1 MGFTVE
7 ETVWITLADGT
18 RLAARV
24 WMPDGQGTGQG
35 PFPAV
40 LEFLP
45 YRRRDG
51 TSERDESTYP
61 AFAEAG
67 IAGVRVDSR
76 GSGDSDGL
84 FDDEYSPQE
93 LADACEVIAWIA
105 AQGWSNGSVGMM
117 GISWGGFNALQVA
130 AMRPPALKAVI
141 SLSSTADRYND
152 DIHYKG
158 GCQLSA
164 NVYWAGTMLSYAS
177 RPPDPEV
184 LGNSWR
190 EVWLERLQAEP
201 FLLEVWLRHQR
212 RDAYWQHGSIC
223 EDWSA
228 IEVPVFI
235 IAGWADGYRN
245 APATVAAN
253 STALVKAMT
262 GPWVHKYPH
271 FALPR
276 PRADFI
282 AMAIAWWKRWLIGKS
297 PGNEGSAVEDWPAY
311 RAYISEA
318 PRPGGWRADEPGRW
332 VGLAEWPSGAVSEN
346 RLTLGADG
354 RLGGAAP
361 GDCVIA
367 SPQHCGTASGE
378 YFTLEPDGD
387 LPGDQNA
394 DDALSVC
401 WEGTPVDEPRDILG
415 RPVLRLHVALD
426 QPQGNLIARLVDV
439 HPDGAANLIARGVLN
454 LCHRGGNATP
464 EAVVP
469 GVFHHITLALD
480 ETGYRLAPGHRL
492 RLALSTA
499 CWPLVLPGPRAVTAT
514 IRAGAGAELT
524 LPLLADAPE
533 APPPLP
539 ADPEPDS
546 GPLPEFPAHAQGHRR
561 RHVEH
566 DLQTGRV
573 RYVLSID
580 GGWSENP
587 VHGMQSRE
595 TRDEVWEI
603 DPADPEGATGHLV
616 FNAERKR
623 AGWHTAT
630 RAEIRFTCA
639 AETYRVEAELTA
651 REGEAELFRK
661 TWSFEV
667 PRDHM

>member
-1 MGFTVE
+1 MGFSVE

-24 WMPDGQGTGQG
+24 WMPAGQG

-51 TSERDESTYP
+51 TSRRDESTYP

-76 GSGDSDGL
+76 GNGDSDGL

-93 LADACEVIAWIA
+93 LSDACEVIGWIA
-105 AQGWSNGSVGMM
+105 AQGWSNGGVGMM

-130 AMRPPALKAVI
+130 ALRPPALKAVI

-164 NVYWAGTMLSYAS
+164 NVSWAGTMLSYAS

-184 LGNSWR
+184 LGSSWR
-190 EVWLERLQAEP
+190 EVWLQRLEAEP
-201 FLLEVWLRHQR
+201 FLLEIWLKHQR
-212 RDAYWQHGSIC
+212 RDAYWRHGSIC

-262 GPWVHKYPH
+262 GPWVHQYPH
-271 FALPR
+271 FAWPR
-276 PRADFI
+276 PRADFVR
-282 AMAIAWWKRWLIGKS
+282 MAIAWWKRWLMGE
-297 PGNEGSAVEDWPAY
+297 PTGVEDWPAY
-311 RAYISEA
+311 RAYLAQA
-318 PRPGGWRADEPGRW
+318 PRPGGWRADEPRRW
-332 VGLAEWPSGAVSEN
+332 VGLAQWPSEAVSES

-361 GDCVIA
+361 GNCVVS

-378 YFTLEPDGD
+378 YFTLKPDGD

-394 DDALSVC
+394 DDALSAC
-401 WEGTPVDEPRDILG
+401 WEGTPLDEPLDILG
-415 RPVLRLHVALD
+415 RPMLRLHVALD

-439 HPDGAANLIARGVLN
+439 HPDGAANLIARGALN

-469 GVFHHITLALD
+469 GDFHHVTLALD

-539 ADPEPDS
+539 ADPD
-546 GPLPEFPAHAQGHRR
+546 PLPEYPAHGQGHSR

-573 RYVLSID
+573 RYVLSED
-580 GGWSENP
+580 GGWNENP
-587 VHGMQSRE
+587 VHGMRSRE

-623 AGWHTAT
+623 GDWHTAT
-630 RAEIRFTCA
+630 RAEIHFTCA
-639 AETYRVEAELTA
+639 AQTYRVEAELTA

>member
-7 ETVWITLADGT
+7 ETVWIALSDGT
-18 RLAARV
+18 RLAARI
-24 WMPDGQGTGQG
+24 WMPQGQG

-76 GSGDSDGL
+76 GNGDSDGL

-93 LADACEVIAWIA
+93 LSDACEVIAWIA
-105 AQGWSNGSVGMM
+105 AQGWSSGSVGMM

-158 GCQLSA
+158 GCLMSA
-164 NVYWAGTMLSYAS
+164 NVYWAGVMLSYAS
-177 RPPDPEV
+177 RPPDPGV

-190 EVWLERLQAEP
+190 EVWMERLRAEP
-201 FLLEVWLRHQR
+201 FLLETWLRHQR
-212 RDAYWQHGSIC
+212 RDAYWKHGSIC

-228 IEVPVFI
+228 IQVPVFI

-253 STALVKAMT
+253 AKTMVKAMT

-271 FALPR
+271 FAWPR
-276 PRADFI
+276 PRADFTG
-282 AMAIAWWKRWLIGKS
+282 MAIAWWRKWLAGEDT
-297 PGNEGSAVEDWPAY
+297 GVEDWPAY
-311 RAYISEA
+311 RAYLSEG

-332 VGLAEWPSGAVSEN
+332 VGLAGWPSGAVEES

-354 RLGGAAP
+354 LLGGASF
-361 GDCVIA
+361 GDRVVT
-367 SPQHCGTASGE
+367 SPQNCGTQAGE
-378 YFTLEPDGD
+378 YFTLKPDGE
-387 LPGDQNA
+387 LPGDQNL
-394 DDALSVC
+394 DDALSAV
-401 WEGTPVDEPRDILG
+401 WQTEPLDEALDILG
-415 RPVLRLHVALD
+415 RPGLRLRVAID

-439 HPDGAANLIARGVLN
+439 HPDGAANLIARGMLN
-454 LCHRGGNATP
+454 LCHRNGNAEP

-469 GVFHHITLALD
+469 GDFVDVTLKLD

-492 RLALSTA
+492 RLAISTA
-499 CWPLVLPGPRAVTAT
+499 YWPLILPSPATVTAT
-514 IRAGAGAELT
+514 IRAGGSSALT
-524 LPLLADAPE
+524 LPLLREAPE
-533 APPPLP
+533 AAPPLP
-539 ADPEPDS
+539 DDPD
-546 GPLPEFPAHAQGHRR
+546 PLPKYPVLEAGHSR
-561 RHVEH
+561 RHVER

-573 RYVLSID
+573 RYVISED

-587 VHGMQSRE
+587 THGMRKRE
-595 TRDEVWEI
+595 TRDETWEI

-616 FNAERKR
+616 FGAERAR
-623 AGWHTAT
+623 DGWAAGT
-630 RAEIRFTCA
+630 RAEIRFSCQS
-639 AETYRVEAELTA
+639 ERYQVEATLTA
-651 REGEAELFRK
+651 QEDGQEVFARS
-661 TWSFEV
+661 WSFIV

>member
-7 ETVWITLADGT
+7 ETVWITLTDGT

-24 WMPDGQGTGQG
+24 WMPEGQGG
-35 PFPAV
+35 FPTV

-51 TSERDESTYP
+51 TCQRDESTYP

-67 IAGVRVDSR
+67 IAGIRVDSR
-76 GSGDSDGL
+76 GNGDSDGL

-262 GPWVHKYPH
+262 GPWIHKYPH
-271 FALPR
+271 FAWPR
-276 PRADFI
+276 PRADFLR
-282 AMAIAWWKRWLIGKS
+282 MAIAWWKRWLMGE
-297 PGNEGSAVEDWPAY
+297 PTGVEDWPAY
-311 RAYISEA
+311 RAYMSEA
-318 PRPGGWRADEPGRW
+318 PRPGSSARQPPGR
-332 VGLAEWPSGAVSEN
+332 GAS
-346 RLTLGADG
+346 
-354 RLGGAAP
+354 
-361 GDCVIA
+361 
-367 SPQHCGTASGE
+367 
-378 YFTLEPDGD
+378 
-387 LPGDQNA
+387 
-394 DDALSVC
+394 
-401 WEGTPVDEPRDILG
+401 DI
-415 RPVLRLHVALD
+415 
-426 QPQGNLIARLVDV
+426 
-439 HPDGAANLIARGVLN
+439 
-454 LCHRGGNATP
+454 
-464 EAVVP
+464 
-469 GVFHHITLALD
+469 
-480 ETGYRLAPGHRL
+480 
-492 RLALSTA
+492 
-499 CWPLVLPGPRAVTAT
+499 
-514 IRAGAGAELT
+514 
-524 LPLLADAPE
+524 
-533 APPPLP
+533 
-539 ADPEPDS
+539 
-546 GPLPEFPAHAQGHRR
+546 
-561 RHVEH
+561 
-566 DLQTGRV
+566 
-573 RYVLSID
+573 
-580 GGWSENP
+580 
-587 VHGMQSRE
+587 
-595 TRDEVWEI
+595 
-603 DPADPEGATGHLV
+603 
-616 FNAERKR
+616 
-623 AGWHTAT
+623 
-630 RAEIRFTCA
+630 
-639 AETYRVEAELTA
+639 
-651 REGEAELFRK
+651 
-661 TWSFEV
+661 
-667 PRDHM
+667 

>member
-1 MGFTVE
+1 MGYSVE

-18 RLAARV
+18 RLAARI
-24 WMPDGQGTGQG
+24 WMPEGQGR
-35 PFPAV
+35 FPAV

-51 TSERDESTYP
+51 TSQRDESTYP
-61 AFAEAG
+61 AFAGAG
-67 IAGVRVDSR
+67 IAGVRIDSR
-76 GSGDSDGL
+76 GNGDSDGL

-105 AQGWSNGSVGMM
+105 GQGWSNGRVGMM
-117 GISWGGFNALQVA
+117 GISWGGFNGLQVA
-130 AMRPPALKAVI
+130 AMRPPTLKAVI

-177 RPPDPEV
+177 RPPDPAV

-190 EVWLERLQAEP
+190 EVWLKRLEAEP
-201 FLLEVWLRHQR
+201 CLLEVWLRHQR

-271 FALPR
+271 FAWPH
-276 PRADFI
+276 PRADFPG
-282 AMAIAWWKRWLIGKS
+282 MAIAWWKRWLAGEQT
-297 PGNEGSAVEDWPAY
+297 GVEGWPAY
-311 RAYISEA
+311 RAYLSEA

-332 VGLAEWPSGAVSEN
+332 VGMAEWPSGAVSES

-354 RLGGAAP
+354 RLGGAAS
-361 GDCVIA
+361 GERVIA
-367 SPQHCGTASGE
+367 SPQDCGTTAGE
-378 YFTLEPDGD
+378 YFTLKPDAD
-387 LPGDQNA
+387 LAGDQNA
-394 DDALSVC
+394 DDALSAC
-401 WEGTPVDEPRDILG
+401 WETAPLDAPLDILG
-415 RPVLRLHVALD
+415 RPVLRLHVAID

-454 LCHRGGNATP
+454 ICHRGGNAAP

-469 GVFHHITLALD
+469 GDFYDVTLALD
-480 ETGYRLAPGHRL
+480 ETGYRMAPGHRL
-492 RLALSTA
+492 RLAVSTA
-499 CWPLVLPGPRAVTAT
+499 YWPMVLPGPHAVTAT
-514 IRAGAGAELT
+514 IRAGAGTDLT
-524 LPLLADAPE
+524 LPLLADAPD

-539 ADPEPDS
+539 DNPD
-546 GPLPEFPAHAQGHRR
+546 PLPDYPVHTPGHSR
-561 RHVEH
+561 RHVER

-573 RYVLSID
+573 RYVVSED
-580 GGWSENP
+580 GGWVGNP
-587 VHGMQSRE
+587 VHGMRKRE

-603 DPADPEGATGHLV
+603 DPSDPAGATGHLV
-616 FNAERKR
+616 FEAAR
-623 AGWHTAT
+623 ARDDWQAAT
-630 RAEIRFTCA
+630 RSEIRFTCA
-639 AETYRVEAELTA
+639 AETYRVTAELSA
-651 REGEAELFRK
+651 REGETEVFRRA
-661 TWSFEV
+661 WSFEV